1 MIPVVVVNPVIGSGV
16 DVPAPAA
23 VVYSTISPLPNP
35 WFSNIT
41 LLYCVEI
48 PAGLT
53 YNFLLV
59 KVPPSITSIAP
70 TDFWLGKVE
79 NLCVPAVL
87 ETPKPTTLVL
97 LIAL

>member
-59 KVPPSITSIAP
+59 NVPPSITSIAP

-79 NLCVPAVL
+79 NYVYHSIGNTQTNWIFPIDC
-87 ETPKPTTLVL
+87 
-97 LIAL
+97 I